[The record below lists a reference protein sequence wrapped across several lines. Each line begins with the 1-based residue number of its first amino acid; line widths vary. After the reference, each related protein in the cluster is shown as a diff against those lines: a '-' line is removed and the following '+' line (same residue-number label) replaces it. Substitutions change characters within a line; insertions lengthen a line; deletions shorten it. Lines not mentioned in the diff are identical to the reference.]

1 MLAAKLKMLKNLQK
15 QMHCLMAEGHGD
27 DEDAGKEA
35 VAKVADA
42 ADDGED
48 VADKL
53 SDEDGD
59 EGKGD
64 DDDLA
69 AQRKSFFKRTGKITP
84 KKGTM
89 VVMVAGKSA
98 PQASGKSLF
107 ASGMKPGKRHG

>member
-1 MLAAKLKMLKNLQK
+1 MIAAKLKMLKNLQR

-35 VAKVADA
+35 VAKVGADA
-42 ADDGED
+42 DEGED

-59 EGKGD
+59 EGED
-64 DDDLA
+64 SEDLA
-69 AQRKSFFKRTGKITP
+69 AERKSFFKRTGKITP

-89 VVMVAGKSA
+89 VVMVAGKPASS
-98 PQASGKSLF
+98 ASGKSLF

>member
-15 QMHCLMAEGHGD
+15 QMNCLMAEGHGD

-42 ADDGED
+42 ADESED

-53 SDEDGD
+53 ADEDGD
-59 EGKGD
+59 KGD
-64 DDDLA
+64 ADELA
-69 AQRKSFFKRTGKITP
+69 EAKKSFFKRSGKLTP

-98 PQASGKSLF
+98 PPASGKSLF